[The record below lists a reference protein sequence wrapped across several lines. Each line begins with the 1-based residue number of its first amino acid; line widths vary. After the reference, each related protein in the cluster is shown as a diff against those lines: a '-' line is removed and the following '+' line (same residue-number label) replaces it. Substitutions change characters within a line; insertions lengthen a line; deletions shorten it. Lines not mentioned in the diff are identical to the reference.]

1 MKKVLLCLLTITF
14 LPELLSA
21 DTQNKESNLKNID
34 KLYKQR
40 IINKNEYL
48 NIKKDIYG
56 INKSKKNKPHLSFSS
71 DKKNKYG
78 LKKKDQKQLKKFF
91 SKIKLNIQ
99 DYVFTSE
106 ELEELGHPKKL
117 NYKDYPLTLQKELK
131 KQKHSFH
138 AQAEKAGKTLYQ
150 TFTKGPHYGQRHPG
164 KMIKGMAMYEI
175 FYAQKLY
182 KAKDALK
189 RYDNDWSKSK
199 EKFFKLKDNTE
210 IDSLIGMNKGRKNMR
225 KALGMSLEM
234 SSEDAIKRFWVLGEF
249 LELGKP
255 QKLEKH
261 SSEIK
266 KRKKLINAYKVEIA
280 ALKKT
285 LENAEKSE
293 SKEILTKDE

>member
-1 MKKVLLCLLTITF
+1 MVITF

-21 DTQNKESNLKNID
+21 DTQNKESYLEDID

-40 IINKNEYL
+40 IINKNEYFSL
-48 NIKKDIYG
+48 KKDIYG
-56 INKSKKNKPHLSFSS
+56 INKSKKKPNLSFSS
-71 DKKNKYG
+71 DKN
-78 LKKKDQKQLKKFF
+78 KKKENQKQLKKLFIKDKLKDLVYIF
-91 SKIKLNIQ
+91 SPEDI
-99 DYVFTSE
+99 
-106 ELEELGHPKKL
+106 EELGKPKKL
-117 NYKDYPLTLQKELK
+117 DYKDYPLTLQKELK
-131 KQKHSFH
+131 KEKHSFH

-150 TFTKGPHYGQRHPG
+150 TFTRGPQYGQRHPG

-189 RYDNDWSKSK
+189 RYDNDWSKSN
-199 EKFFKLKDNTE
+199 EKIFKFKDNAD

-234 SSEDAIKRFWVLGEF
+234 STEDAIKRFWVLGEF

-261 SSEIK
+261 STEIK
-266 KRKKLINAYKVEIA
+266 KRKKLINDYKVEIA

-285 LENAEKSE
+285 LEDAEKSE
-293 SKEILTKDE
+293 SKEILKKDE